1 MPMLIFSIFVCF
13 IMKDSF
19 ALVTGASSG
28 IGYQYAREMG
38 SRGYRLIIVSNEADA
53 LSEKAEQL
61 RSDFGVDVIDV
72 TMDLGS
78 QTAAENLYC
87 FCTEHKYEVEVLI
100 NNAGV
105 YHDRDFLKDSET
117 FNSLILNLHV
127 YTPAM
132 LSYYFGRDMA
142 ARRKGYI
149 LNMSSVTSEMAIQRM
164 ATYSAT
170 KAFLKSF
177 SRSMHIELFREGVT
191 VTCVRPGAVATGLY
205 NLKPS
210 ALKAGL
216 ALGYIITP
224 EKLARKAVNAMFKGK
239 AQITPGLSSKLLAA
253 LVKIIPTG
261 ALKLIRR
268 LNIF

>member
-1 MPMLIFSIFVCF
+1 MID
-13 IMKDSF
+13 MKDRY

-38 SRGYRLIIVSNEADA
+38 SSGYRLIIVSNEQEK
-53 LSEKAEQL
+53 LSEKAEIL
-61 RSDFGVDVIDV
+61 RSDFGVEVIDV
-72 TMDLGS
+72 VMDLGTQS
-78 QTAAENLYC
+78 AALELHRICSERN
-87 FCTEHKYEVEVLI
+87 YEVEVLI

-105 YHDRDFLKDSET
+105 YHDRDFLEDSET

-132 LSYYFGRDMA
+132 LEFYFGKDMKS
-142 ARRKGYI
+142 RGRGFI
-149 LNMSSVTSEMAIQRM
+149 LNMSSITSDIAIQRL

-170 KAFLKSF
+170 KAFLKNF
-177 SRSMHIELFREGVT
+177 SRSTHIELYKEGVT

-216 ALGYIITP
+216 TIGYIITP
-224 EKLARKAVNAMFKGK
+224 EKLAHRAVRAMFKGR
-239 AQITPGLSSKLLAA
+239 AQITPGFSSKLLIV
-253 LVKIIPTG
+253 LVKLLPTG
-261 ALKLIRR
+261 ALKLIRK
-268 LNIF
+268 LKIF

>member
-1 MPMLIFSIFVCF
+1 
-13 IMKDSF
+13 MKDSY

-38 SRGYRLIIVSNEADA
+38 SRGYRLIIVSNEPDE
-53 LSEKAEQL
+53 LSSKAELL
-61 RSDFGVDVIDV
+61 RSDFGVEVIDV
-72 TMDLGS
+72 AMDLGVQS
-78 QTAAENLYC
+78 AAQELYD
-87 FCTEHKYEVEVLI
+87 FCTERRLEVEVLI

-105 YHDRDFLKDSET
+105 YHDRDFLEDSEA

-132 LSYYFGRDMA
+132 LVFHFGKDMES
-142 ARRKGYI
+142 RGKGYI
-149 LNMSSVTSEMAIQRM
+149 LNMSSITSDMAIQRM
-164 ATYSAT
+164 ATYSST
-170 KAFLKSF
+170 KAFLKNF
-177 SRSMHIELFREGVT
+177 SRSTHIELFRKGVY

-224 EKLARKAVNAMFKGK
+224 EKLARKAVNALFKGRPR
-239 AQITPGLSSKLLAA
+239 ITPGFSSKLLVI
-253 LVKIIPTG
+253 LVSIIPTG

-268 LNIF
+268 LKIF

>member
-1 MPMLIFSIFVCF
+1 
-13 IMKDSF
+13 MKNVF

-28 IGYQYAREMG
+28 IGYRYAREMVA
-38 SRGYRLIIVSNEADA
+38 RGYRLIAVSNEAEE
-53 LSEKAEQL
+53 LSDKAEQL
-61 RSDFGVDVIDV
+61 RSEFGAEVIDV
-72 TMDLGS
+72 AMDLGIQS
-78 QTAAENLYC
+78 AAQDLHR
-87 FCTEHKYEVEVLI
+87 FCTERKYEVEVLI

-105 YHDRDFLKDSET
+105 YHDRDFLKDSEE

-132 LSYYFGRDMA
+132 LSYYFGYDMA
-142 ARRKGYI
+142 ARKKGYI

-170 KAFLKSF
+170 KAFLKNF

-224 EKLARKAVNAMFKGK
+224 EKLARKAVNALFKGK

-268 LNIF
+268 LDIF